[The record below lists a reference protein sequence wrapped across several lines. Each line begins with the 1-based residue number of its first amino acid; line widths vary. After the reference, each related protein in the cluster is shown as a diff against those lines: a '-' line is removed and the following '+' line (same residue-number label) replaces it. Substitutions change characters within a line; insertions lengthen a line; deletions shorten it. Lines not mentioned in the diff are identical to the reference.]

1 MIVRG
6 NERGSW
12 ARFTRSRQTLDWC
25 VCWLPSA
32 EVSFCLHAPKTLHE
46 RYKAHSGVC
55 SFSSSRIAGLKQYRE
70 VVWRRRSNE
79 PRLRMGS
86 YSATGAVLQ
95 SLHKIVFLIFH
106 NFRCSSFIQI
116 PDQPRSDEHEGVVHM
131 ELLSGP
137 FLDFPPPSSGF
148 SIDRFQRGELP
159 QPIKHLPLQASD
171 TATQQQTR
179 GYRVISHASKSS
191 QEPPSRIP
199 SARKA
204 GSPVK
209 VRLPDPG
216 IPPYFP

>member
-1 MIVRG
+1 VRRSEAATMIVRG

-12 ARFTRSRQTLDWC
+12 ARFTRSRQSLDWC

-32 EVSFCLHAPKTLHE
+32 EVSFCLRAPKTLHE
-46 RYKAHSGVC
+46 RYKAHSGVR

-131 ELLSGP
+131 ELLS
-137 FLDFPPPSSGF
+137 F
-148 SIDRFQRGELP
+148 
-159 QPIKHLPLQASD
+159 
-171 TATQQQTR
+171 
-179 GYRVISHASKSS
+179 
-191 QEPPSRIP
+191 P
-199 SARKA
+199 SAYSVRRPDGA
-204 GSPVK
+204 GLS
-209 VRLPDPG
+209 
-216 IPPYFP
+216 